1 MTVYLA
7 KITNEANIARIFR
20 KEKFVHDQIYNFE
33 KDIKIGDY
41 IFLYLGGDKKKI
53 NWQQGLIGCGR
64 IVRAPYDKGY
74 DKKIINILKLKSNQS
89 IY

>member
-41 IFLYLGGDKKKI
+41 IFLYLGGDKKK
-53 NWQQGLIGCGR
+53 
-64 IVRAPYDKGY
+64 
-74 DKKIINILKLKSNQS
+74 
-89 IY
+89 